1 MRVLALD
8 VGEKRIGLAISDPEG
23 RLAVPLETIQRSKES
38 ADLRAIAAV
47 VEREGVETLLVGLPL
62 SLSGDVGPQARLVQE
77 FARRLAAAV
86 PRPVELWDERF
97 STVEASSRRAAS
109 GGRRRPPKEGR
120 GGRPRVEV
128 DSMAAAVFLQTY
140 LDRRRATGR
149 Q

>member
-62 SLSGDVGPQARLVQE
+62 SLSGAVGP
-77 FARRLAAAV
+77 
-86 PRPVELWDERF
+86 
-97 STVEASSRRAAS
+97 
-109 GGRRRPPKEGR
+109 
-120 GGRPRVEV
+120 RVGPGEQNHP
-128 DSMAAAVFLQTY
+128 F
-140 LDRRRATGR
+140 G
-149 Q
+149 